1 MNWCT
6 RSGIKNR
13 QADQQFNN
21 GSEPLLVKI
30 HTMVKFLLRILDKFS
45 LLDKVNLNA
54 TIKLNGKKFS
64 IPVVGKIGFSNVFM
78 TEPWMI
84 KVLQVIIPITNG
96 TFVDIGANVGQT
108 LLKLKS
114 VSDQVEYVGFE
125 PNPNCIFYLNK
136 LIENNKF
143 RDTHLIPVGISTD
156 TYIGQLFFYYDDTV
170 DASASI
176 LEDFRTD
183 NKIERREYISI
194 FSFTQLKQS
203 LGLNK
208 ISILKIDVEGA
219 ELEVLKSFEEDIID
233 SQPVILMEILPVYGS
248 ENKKRLE
255 RQTEI
260 QNLFRKW
267 GYYLHR
273 VIKQHDVLIEIPQID
288 EIGIH
293 SDLNSCDYV
302 AIPGSRLSHFKA
314 SYLRNVQVN

>member
-1 MNWCT
+1 
-6 RSGIKNR
+6 
-13 QADQQFNN
+13 
-21 GSEPLLVKI
+21 
-30 HTMVKFLLRILDKFS
+30 MVKFLLRILNKFS

-64 IPVVGKIGFSNVFM
+64 IPILGKIGFSNVFM

-84 KVLQVIIPITNG
+84 KVLKVIIPITNG

-114 VSDQVEYVGFE
+114 VSDQVRYVGFE
-125 PNPNCIFYLNK
+125 PNPNCIFYLNR

-143 RDTHLIPVGISTD
+143 RDTDLVPVGISTD

-176 LEDFRTD
+176 LEDFRTE
-183 NKIERREYISI
+183 NKIEKREYISI
-194 FSFTQLKQS
+194 FSFTKLRQT
-203 LGLNK
+203 LGLTE

-219 ELEVLKSFEEDIID
+219 ELEVLKSFEEDIIH

-248 ENKKRLE
+248 ENRQRLA
-255 RQTEI
+255 RQIEI
-260 QNLFRKW
+260 QSLLRKW

-273 VIKQHDVLIEIPQID
+273 VIKQRDMLIEIPQID

-293 SDLNSCDYV
+293 SDLNSCDYI
-302 AIPGSRLSHFKA
+302 AIHASRLSHFKA
-314 SYLRNVQVN
+314 SYLQNVQAN

>member
-1 MNWCT
+1 
-6 RSGIKNR
+6 
-13 QADQQFNN
+13 
-21 GSEPLLVKI
+21 
-30 HTMVKFLLRILDKFS
+30 MVKFLLRILNKIS

-54 TIKLNGKKFS
+54 TIRLNGRKFS
-64 IPVVGKIGFSNVFM
+64 IPVIGKIGFSNVFM
-78 TEPWMI
+78 TEPWMV
-84 KVLQVIIPITNG
+84 KVLQIIIPITNG
-96 TFVDIGANVGQT
+96 TFVDIGANIGQT

-114 VSDQVEYVGFE
+114 VSDKVEYVGFE

-176 LEDFRTD
+176 LEDFRTE

-194 FSFTQLKQS
+194 FSFSKLKQS
-203 LGLNK
+203 LGLTK

-219 ELEVLKSFEEDIID
+219 ELEVLKSFEEDIVD
-233 SQPVILMEILPVYGS
+233 SQPVIMMEILPVYGN
-248 ENKKRLE
+248 ENRTRLQ

-293 SDLNSCDYV
+293 SDLNSCDYI
-302 AIPGSRLSHFKA
+302 AIPGSRLSQFRA
-314 SYLRNVQVN
+314 SYLQNVQVSR